1 MRTPEA
7 VAGMLCP
14 VCKVGLHMS
23 DRQGIEIDYCPQC
36 RGIWLDRGELDKI
49 IERSGAG
56 EAPVA
61 PLAPQPSMPPQ
72 PPMPPQGSPWPQPG
86 GGYPQQPGYGGGY
99 GHQGHDPR
107 YYKHKRKKSFL
118 EELFD

>member
-14 VCKVGLHMS
+14 VCKTGLHMS

-56 EAPVA
+56 EAPT
-61 PLAPQPSMPPQ
+61 APQAPPPPQ
-72 PPMPPQGSPWPQPG
+72 QPQGSPWPQQG
-86 GGYPQQPGYGGGY
+86 GGYPQQQGHGGGY

>member
-56 EAPVA
+56 EAPA
-61 PLAPQPSMPPQ
+61 APQAPQ

-86 GGYPQQPGYGGGY
+86 GYPQQQGYGGGY

-107 YYKHKRKKSFL
+107 YYKQKRKKSFL